1 MEKMIALLLIGWLC
15 PVLSLPE
22 IWPPDGRLRPNNYVP
37 PPVCSYV
44 QEEVEVAAVEETC
57 TTKPVEECKEEE
69 VNREEERE
77 ESQCDTVTEEQCTDV
92 EEKAKYDEQDCKE
105 DEYDVGNC
113 EGGCGEGQRCEK
125 KCESVTEEKCETS
138 YDTEVKEECSYS
150 TVMDRKCSLGYS
162 VTYEEHC
169 SPSMSCS
176 LLGLSCR
183 RVARCRQVPHLP
195 RPVTCHRLPRQVGPR
210 CRQVEV
216 KRPKKT
222 CTNLPRQVCSSSC
235 EVHTP
240 SCTTPAPILTRR
252 CQPVQRERCK
262 KVTVK
267 VPVVKKEVV
276 CKTVKKKSCTKAQVQ
291 RPKLVNKRVCRELTD
306 EEVLGGEKLG
316 DQLTSY
322 VNVENLG

>member
-1 MEKMIALLLIGWLC
+1 MIVVLLLGWLC
-15 PVLSLPE
+15 PALGLPE

-44 QEEVEVAAVEETC
+44 QEEVEVPAVEETC
-57 TTKPVEECKEEE
+57 TTKPVDECKEEE
-69 VNREEERE
+69 VKAEEERE
-77 ESQCDTVTEEQCTDV
+77 ESQCDTVTEEKCTEV
-92 EEKAKYDEQDCKE
+92 EEKATDVDDCKE
-105 DEYDVGNC
+105 DEDEYEMGEC
-113 EGGCGEGQRCEK
+113 EEVCGEGERCEK
-125 KCESVTEEKCETS
+125 KCETVTEEKCETG
-138 YDTEVKEECSYS
+138 YETEVKEECSYS

-162 VTYEEHC
+162 VTYEEQC

-210 CRQVEV
+210 CRKVEV
-216 KRPKKT
+216 KRPKKR

-235 EVHTP
+235 NLHQEQQCK
-240 SCTTPAPILTRR
+240 SAAPVLTRR

-267 VPVVKKEVV
+267 VPVVRKELV
-276 CKTVKKKSCTKAQVQ
+276 CNTVKKKTCTKAQVQ

-322 VNVENLG
+322 VNLDNLG